1 MFVRG
6 ERIAPHDLIE
16 YDVCIYYVIFMI
28 AFFRVRSQMN
38 ETTYS
43 YYIYNIKL
51 TEHEGSSRT

>member
-43 YYIYNIKL
+43 YYIYKTN
-51 TEHEGSSRT
+51 RT

>member
-6 ERIAPHDLIE
+6 ERIAQHDLIE

-38 ETTYS
+38 ETTYTQLLH
-43 YYIYNIKL
+43 I
-51 TEHEGSSRT
+51 